1 MPAGIFSRSAA
12 AFENYFRIKRGGGN
26 HFCFKKFYGQKR
38 DLFYGLNP
46 VNVNMQRI
54 HISTIDFI
62 SFILKPKYFQCHPA
76 ETGRAY
82 LENFMFLFRYFRKI
96 IQFLI
101 FKFEF

>member
-1 MPAGIFSRSAA
+1 
-12 AFENYFRIKRGGGN
+12 
-26 HFCFKKFYGQKR
+26 
-38 DLFYGLNP
+38 
-46 VNVNMQRI
+46 MQRI
-54 HISTIDFI
+54 HISMIDFI

-101 FKFEF
+101 FKFDF